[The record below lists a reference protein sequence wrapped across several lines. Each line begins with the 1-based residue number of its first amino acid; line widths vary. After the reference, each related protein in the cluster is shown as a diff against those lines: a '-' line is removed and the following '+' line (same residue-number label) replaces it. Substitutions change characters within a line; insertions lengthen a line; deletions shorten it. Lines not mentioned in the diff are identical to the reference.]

1 MIVPKTALIATT
13 ISEQITVSSSERTAC
28 GEVTWFQKALSPSSK
43 AWLVSA
49 ASGSR
54 TITLR

>member
-1 MIVPKTALIATT
+1 M
-13 ISEQITVSSSERTAC
+13 VSSSERTAC
-28 GEVTWFQKALSPSSK
+28 GEVTWVQKVLEA
-43 AWLVSA
+43 AFEATWLVSA